1 MNEITV
7 ANYRDDETKVPNDRT
22 DEAFVEKVKPLD
34 SREGARLGVSEITEF
49 YIQGEYGHVQDWSK
63 DRQRDRILNTG
74 SLSGRPDL
82 HPWLHNRRLLF
93 EGLLSRY
100 SGEGLADA
108 ERAVADTGRLQ
119 EEACRQAD
127 PTEVTATVG
136 PSGTLRCLAC
146 APARTNAE

>member
-7 ANYRDDETKVPNDRT
+7 ANYRDDETKVPIDRT
-22 DEAFVEKVKPLD
+22 DEAFVIAIGRLVQA
-34 SREGARLGVSEITEF
+34 EGATLGIASHGALL
-49 YIQGEYGHVQDWSK
+49 IQGEYGDIQNWTE
-63 DRQRDRILNTG
+63 DREGLRLLNST

-82 HPWLHNRRLLF
+82 HPWLHDRRLLF

-108 ERAVADTGRLQ
+108 ERAVADTGFLQ

-127 PTEVTATVG
+127 PSTY
-136 PSGTLRCLAC
+136 SGEGLA
-146 APARTNAE
+146 ALVE